1 MIREHTCERQSISG
15 HPLLPSHGCVGGM
28 VRKVSWWG
36 KGRYWEIKP
45 TSNKVLSTTYLPLRT
60 PGHHMNR
67 KHRKTKERYM

>member
-1 MIREHTCERQSISG
+1 
-15 HPLLPSHGCVGGM
+15 M
-28 VRKVSWWG
+28 VRKGSWWG